1 MKRLAVIVLFIALI
15 GARLSLLHAPV
26 VLAAPRAQSTPSAA
40 TPSPTDEPPKPPY
53 IFPVPVFIPTYP
65 GDTAVPTIVPRATGQ
80 ATGQDTY
87 TVQSGDS
94 PWIIAVK
101 VYGDGTKYPLIMSAN
116 VLTDSTRLRVGM
128 VLKIPTLG
136 GASVPTPA
144 PTNPPTASTPI
155 APVLQPTPAAVPPPT
170 FAATPTFTPTASS
183 IIPNSVAD
191 AANFA
196 INILSG
202 ILVLAAAVAAILAF
216 LTYIRARRMEG
227 LNTKKRG
234 LQIRG

>member
-1 MKRLAVIVLFIALI
+1 MKRLVVIVLFIALI
-15 GARLSLLHAPV
+15 GARLSLLRAPV
-26 VLAAPRAQSTPSAA
+26 AGAAPRAQSTPSAA
-40 TPSPTDEPPKPPY
+40 TSTPTHEPPKPPY
-53 IFPVPVFIPTYP
+53 VFPVPVFIPTYP
-65 GDTAVPTIVPRATGQ
+65 GDTPVSTIVPRATGQ

-116 VLTDSTRLRVGM
+116 ALTDSTRLRVGM
-128 VLKIPTLG
+128 VLKIPQVAG
-136 GASVPTPA
+136 SAPPVAPA
-144 PTNPPTASTPI
+144 NIPTASTPI
-155 APVLQPTPAAVPPPT
+155 APVLQPTPAAVPSPT

-183 IIPNSVAD
+183 IIPNSAAD

-202 ILVLAAAVAAILAF
+202 ILALAAVVAAILAV

-227 LNTKKRG
+227 LTAKKRG